1 MPVPD
6 RGDAPLASIGLLRP
20 AERRGAVE
28 VLARA
33 FRDNPLNVAV
43 IRSDDPARREHS
55 NYHGTR
61 TLLPVAEV
69 HGEVR
74 VARSGEAV
82 VGALIATPPHAYP
95 FPPPSLAPRLRC
107 LLAQGWRVAR
117 RWSEVFQALDALH
130 PPEPH
135 WYLGALGV
143 DPGLHGRGIGRALLA
158 DWLEGVVRDA
168 RLAYL
173 ETDRVEN
180 VGFYRR
186 SGFEVVDET
195 AIFGARVWCMRRPA
209 EG

>member
-1 MPVPD
+1 MSD
-6 RGDAPLASIGLLRP
+6 RGDAPLASIGPLRP
-20 AERRGAVE
+20 AERCGAVD

-43 IRSDDPARREHS
+43 IRSEDAARRVRS

-69 HGEVR
+69 YGEVR
-74 VARSGEAV
+74 VAGNGGTV
-82 VGALIATPPHAYP
+82 LGALMATPPHAYP
-95 FPPPSLAPRLRC
+95 LPPPPLPSRLHC

-117 RWSEVFQALDALH
+117 RWGEVFEALDALH
-130 PPEPH
+130 PVEPH

-143 DPGLHGRGIGRALLA
+143 DPGVHGRGIGSALLRG
-158 DWLEGVVRDA
+158 WLEDVDRDA
-168 RLAYL
+168 RPAYL

-186 SGFEVVDET
+186 VGFEVVDET
-195 AIFGARVWCMRRPA
+195 AIFGAWVWCMRRSA
-209 EG
+209 AG

>member
-6 RGDAPLASIGLLRP
+6 RGDAPLASIGPLRP

-43 IRSDDPARREHS
+43 IRSDDPARRVHS

-69 HGEVR
+69 HGAVR

-95 FPPPSLAPRLRC
+95 LPPPSLASRLRC

-117 RWSEVFQALDALH
+117 RWSEVFEALDALH

-143 DPGLHGRGIGRALLA
+143 DPGLHGRGIGSALLA
-158 DWLEGVVRDA
+158 DWLEGVDRDA

-186 SGFEVVDET
+186 VGFEVVDET

-209 EG
+209 DG